1 MRDKIVKNIRK
12 LFKGEK
18 PAFDELAEEVLIVTL
33 AVGASLVAVGV
44 ILSAFMPIGLA
55 PIMAMTG
62 ALLSF
67 VSLIIMVTL
76 WFRQEGFK

>member
-1 MRDKIVKNIRK
+1 MKNIK
-12 LFKGEK
+12 KFIKGEK
-18 PAFDELAEEVLIVTL
+18 PPFGELADEISIVAL
-33 AVGASLVAVGV
+33 AVGASLVAVGIV
-44 ILSAFMPIGLA
+44 LSAFMPVGLA
-55 PIMAMTG
+55 PLMAMTG